1 MESYS
6 RGEVVKKAK
15 VFTMDEL
22 TKFFRE
28 ADDKNRYL
36 LVRKV
41 VAMMAVLGANRLG
54 ELRNMTM
61 DSLRKRGDGKGWVVS
76 FQHLKQ
82 RGHIETSK

>member
-1 MESYS
+1 M
-6 RGEVVKKAK
+6 KKAQ
-15 VFTMDEL
+15 VFTMEQL

-28 ADDKNRYL
+28 ADNSNRYL

-41 VAMMAVLGANRLG
+41 VAMIALLGANRLG
-54 ELRNMTM
+54 EVRNLTM

-82 RGHIETSK
+82 RSHIETSK